1 MKRRFDTEARG
12 KTEPR
17 GKKAGATR
25 QETEQKP
32 SREPP
37 HAARNV
43 QNNAMLG
50 QTAQSPK
57 VAPAERQSDAL
68 PTRPHGAA
76 RKENQHHREHKQ
88 HRDGQHQ
95 DCQSNR
101 IEQAHATNQ
110 LYGINPVLERL
121 RAGTRRIERILVAEH
136 RHEHRLRELL
146 SLARAQNVVVRICP
160 RAELDRLTSGE
171 ANHQGV
177 VALTA
182 AAAYADEQALLD
194 SLAENARRSDV
205 DNAPLVLAL
214 DGIEDPR
221 NLGAIARTAEC
232 AGAHGIFVP
241 ERRAAGLTDTAAKAA
256 AGALEYLPVARTQNF
271 ARLIEE
277 LKERGVW
284 TIGAEM
290 DATADYTEW
299 DWTQPTAL
307 FLGGEASGLRRLVRE
322 RLDKLVRIP
331 LRGKTESLNVSVAA
345 GVLLFEAVRQRS
357 RAKLKGSVAENKLDQ
372 ESRS

>member
-1 MKRRFDTEARG
+1 MKRRFDTKARS
-12 KTEPR
+12 KTESR
-17 GKKAGATR
+17 AKRAGAAGQENAPKMRRESPSAAPDARKNATR
-25 QETEQKP
+25 QE
-32 SREPP
+32 
-37 HAARNV
+37 
-43 QNNAMLG
+43 
-50 QTAQSPK
+50 
-57 VAPAERQSDAL
+57 
-68 PTRPHGAA
+68 
-76 RKENQHHREHKQ
+76 NQQHRENKHQ
-88 HRDGQHQ
+88 PGRQHQ
-95 DCQSNR
+95 DGAHQERQQQEREPNR
-101 IEQAHATNQ
+101 IEQSHAVNQ

-146 SLARAQNVVVRICP
+146 SLARAQNVVVRVCP
-160 RAELDRLTSGE
+160 RAELDRLTMGE

-194 SLAENARRSDV
+194 SLAENARRSDPES
-205 DNAPLVLAL
+205 APLVLAL
-214 DGIEDPR
+214 DGVEDPR

-290 DATADYTEW
+290 NATVDYTEW
-299 DWTQPTAL
+299 DWTLPVAI
-307 FLGGEASGLRRLVRE
+307 FLGGEAKGLRRLVRE

-345 GVLLFEAVRQRS
+345 GVLLFEAARQRS
-357 RAKLKGSVAENKLDQ
+357 QAKSDESERAENKLD
-372 ESRS
+372 